1 MKHTMIVLTLF
12 LMITSTWAG
21 TLTDDFND
29 GNMDGWRKSKHAFF
43 DQSAQW
49 SVEKGELVC
58 TSQNVCGAASVLCI
72 SENTQGINPIAWRDY
87 KFECQ
92 FKLEQAFPVGCA
104 NWGSLIGFGI
114 YIDDTQG
121 NGIDFA
127 VRTDWAA
134 NNIWN
139 QFFCEKF
146 FLGVWENLGRGIFI
160 TDQEKWYTAKILANG
175 NKYEMFIDDILI
187 CNPKIGLPDK
197 GSAFIF
203 ARNCEVHFD
212 NIVITGDNI
221 PDFDMSSQSVSPKAV
236 SPQGKVANIWGKI
249 KNSH

>member
-1 MKHTMIVLTLF
+1 MKYTMIGLILF
-12 LMITSTWAG
+12 LLITSTWAG
-21 TLTDDFND
+21 TLTDDFSD
-29 GNMDGWRKSKHAFF
+29 GNMDGWRRLKLV

-49 SVEKGELVC
+49 FVEQGELVC
-58 TSQNVCGAASVLCI
+58 TSQNVCGLASALYI
-72 SENTQGINPIAWRDY
+72 SENTPGINPITWRDY

-92 FKLEQAFPVGCA
+92 FKLEQTFPVGCA
-104 NWGSLIGFGI
+104 NWGSAIGFGI
-114 YIDDTQG
+114 YLDDTQG
-121 NGIDFA
+121 NGIEFS

-139 QFFCEKF
+139 RCSCDKF
-146 FLGVWENLGRGIFI
+146 FLGVVENIGMGNFI
-160 TDQEKWYTAKILANG
+160 TDQGKWYTAKILANG

-236 SPQGKVANIWGKI
+236 SPKDKIAKTWAKI
-249 KNSH
+249 KNPH